1 MPTEK
6 QRLVLVVD
14 DEDVVIQIFQET
26 FAGQNEFVLDT
37 AKTVDEALQKISVV
51 SFDIVFLDMKLDYR
65 FAGMKI
71 LREIVRLEIAAQ
83 STGRTIL
90 KSFVVIMSGSVC
102 FDDFMPEAYEL
113 GALCFIPKPV
123 TFTPAF
129 VRRALNRLGLPLL
142 AKPSV

>member
-102 FDDFMPEAYEL
+102 FDDF
-113 GALCFIPKPV
+113 
-123 TFTPAF
+123 
-129 VRRALNRLGLPLL
+129 
-142 AKPSV
+142 